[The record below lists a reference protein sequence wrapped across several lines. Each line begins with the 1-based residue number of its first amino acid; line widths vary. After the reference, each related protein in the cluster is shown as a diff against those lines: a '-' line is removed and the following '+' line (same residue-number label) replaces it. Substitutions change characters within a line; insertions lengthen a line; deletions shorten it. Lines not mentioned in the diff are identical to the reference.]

1 MILEQLTCGAQCG
14 IKVVGKVSFEI
25 CYRGSRATMES
36 WEEEQKVMREAFVQ
50 KTVGRLN
57 IVNKTQILLAVAC
70 D

>member
-1 MILEQLTCGAQCG
+1 
-14 IKVVGKVSFEI
+14 
-25 CYRGSRATMES
+25 MES